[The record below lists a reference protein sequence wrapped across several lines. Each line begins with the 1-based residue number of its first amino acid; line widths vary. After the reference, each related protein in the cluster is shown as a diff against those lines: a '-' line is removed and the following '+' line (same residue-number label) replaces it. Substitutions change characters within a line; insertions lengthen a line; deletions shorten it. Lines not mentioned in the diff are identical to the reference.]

1 MRSATASMR
10 STFAFAALFCVFAG
24 GHADAQVGPNGE
36 VERPT
41 RKVHRR

>member
-24 GHADAQVGPNGE
+24 GHADAQVGPKDSGSKGTLIS
-36 VERPT
+36 R
-41 RKVHRR
+41 